1 MVCVLMCVCVCVCV
15 CGYIAVW
22 RWHAQER
29 PYHDESTASR
39 LLSEVKHRRAW
50 LVLRW
55 GTTLESQVLFF
66 CFLPQPP
73 PHNLSLLP
81 SLLLLRT
88 SAQSTVFLSPTYSLL
103 YFTSNLYSISNVLFV
118 VDTESSN
125 CITSPMQHTE

>member
-1 MVCVLMCVCVCVCV
+1 MFVKRAFNILLIVRNF
-15 CGYIAVW
+15 ISNKI
-22 RWHAQER
+22 R
-29 PYHDESTASR
+29 PYNHDNTASR